1 MAHGQTQAVFGLGR
15 PATNVPVNQP
25 GLLDEAEDNDV
36 NAVLVDIDAVTGLDA
51 GSVGSA
57 EIDALA
63 VATGDIAAAAVTKA
77 KLAGGFSVVT
87 VVDGTAAATDVTVTG
102 MAVGDEL
109 VKVLALTTK
118 ASIATLADR
127 TSEYTVQAGG
137 LDKTAGTDETNN
149 QLIVFWLDL
158 T

>member
-1 MAHGQTQAVFGLGR
+1 MAHGPSQAVFGLGR

-25 GLLDEAEDNDV
+25 GVLDESEDNDLA
-36 NAVLVDIDAVTGLDA
+36 AVVQDSANDGVVDSGAIATG
-51 GSVGSA
+51 G
-57 EIDALA
+57 
-63 VATGDIAAAAVTKA
+63 VATADLAAAAVTKT
-77 KLAGGFSVVT
+77 KLAGGFSKLT

-109 VKVLALTTK
+109 VSVLALTTK

-137 LDKTAGTDETNN
+137 LDKAAGTDETNN
-149 QLIVFWLDL
+149 QLLVFWNDL